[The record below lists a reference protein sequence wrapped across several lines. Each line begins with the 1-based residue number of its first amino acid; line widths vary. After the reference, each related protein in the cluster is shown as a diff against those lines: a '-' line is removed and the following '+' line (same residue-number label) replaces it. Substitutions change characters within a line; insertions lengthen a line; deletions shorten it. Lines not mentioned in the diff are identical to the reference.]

1 MLYLG
6 LDVHSKWMTIKGMD
20 PETGEIIC
28 LDRVGCD
35 RESIASAFSGL
46 NGPLFGAMET
56 GANSWAVYRILEPY
70 FEKLLVV
77 DPATVWGK
85 VLRRGAKTDR
95 RDAMKLAE
103 KLYRDELVGIYIP
116 DENTQDQRSLVRAKV
131 HATQMVTQ
139 ITNQMGTVL
148 KSWGM

>member
-6 LDVHSKWMTIKGMD
+6 LDVHSKWMTIKGVD
-20 PETGEIIC
+20 PETGEVIS

-35 RESIASAFSGL
+35 RDTIASAFSGM

-56 GANSWAVYRILEPY
+56 GANSWAVYRILKPY

-85 VLRRGAKTDR
+85 EVRRGAKTDR
-95 RDAMKLAE
+95 RDAMKLAQ
-103 KLYRDELVGIYIP
+103 KLYRG
-116 DENTQDQRSLVRAKV
+116 
-131 HATQMVTQ
+131 
-139 ITNQMGTVL
+139 
-148 KSWGM
+148 